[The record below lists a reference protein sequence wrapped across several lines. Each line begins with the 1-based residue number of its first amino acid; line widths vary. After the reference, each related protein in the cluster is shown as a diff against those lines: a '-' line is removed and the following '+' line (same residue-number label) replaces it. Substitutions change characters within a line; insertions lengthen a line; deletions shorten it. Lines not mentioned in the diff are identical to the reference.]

1 MKLPTLNSEFSITII
16 TSVIGTLCWLWLS
29 GGFSE
34 HQRQLELREDLH
46 ARLLYYRSY
55 SN

>member
-1 MKLPTLNSEFSITII
+1 MKLPALNSEFSITII
-16 TSVIGTLCWLWLS
+16 TSMLGVVFWLWLV

-55 SN
+55 AN